1 MRTTPNG
8 FFSIK
13 SYSRR
18 NFIEEEA
25 KKIIGRLLSRIHGS
39 VDIYGSTFAIL
50 TLCQQ
55 PRLAGLPRL
64 GVA

>member
-8 FFSIK
+8 FFTIK

-25 KKIIGRLLSRIHGS
+25 KKIIGRLFSRIHGS
-39 VDIYGSTFAIL
+39 IDIYGSALSIL
-50 TLCQQ
+50 TLC
-55 PRLAGLPRL
+55 
-64 GVA
+64 